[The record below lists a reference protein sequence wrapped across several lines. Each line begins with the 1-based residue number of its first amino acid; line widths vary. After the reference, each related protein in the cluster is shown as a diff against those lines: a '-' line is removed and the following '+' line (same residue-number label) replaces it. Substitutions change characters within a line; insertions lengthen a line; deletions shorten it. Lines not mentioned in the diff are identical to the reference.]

1 MMKKIATLAAGMAI
15 SITAVMLL
23 APAAKSK
30 KIRMNSKDLPE
41 HRVRLISPSNPAYKD
56 EIEREKEGKSPEDK
70 RAMEMLEPFSAF
82 LKNDNDRALLAY
94 SLKWEITRED
104 GKTVTYF
111 ASYSDADA
119 LSGAD
124 TSAFATGP
132 AVRPGSRRF
141 VTLVSQVSQ
150 GNGIG
155 SGPNLHTTGD
165 GSDVGN
171 SPIVNG
177 SSGAPEEA
185 TTELQQASDLTVSV
199 DSAVFDD
206 GRSVGPDAGR
216 HFDRLQ
222 ALLNARN
229 DLLRGALN
237 SIRQGK
243 KVEDVMSRIKE
254 ISETEGTLGSDKPA
268 DLYQSYRKEFAS
280 EIIRTRAAVG
290 DDKTALWYA
299 FQPLTKKWPKL
310 RKEP

>member
-155 SGPNLHTTGD
+155 SGPNLHT
-165 GSDVGN
+165 
-171 SPIVNG
+171 
-177 SSGAPEEA
+177 
-185 TTELQQASDLTVSV
+185 
-199 DSAVFDD
+199 
-206 GRSVGPDAGR
+206 
-216 HFDRLQ
+216 
-222 ALLNARN
+222 
-229 DLLRGALN
+229 
-237 SIRQGK
+237 
-243 KVEDVMSRIKE
+243 
-254 ISETEGTLGSDKPA
+254 
-268 DLYQSYRKEFAS
+268 
-280 EIIRTRAAVG
+280 
-290 DDKTALWYA
+290 
-299 FQPLTKKWPKL
+299 
-310 RKEP
+310 